1 MKKKNLLVLMCLFM
15 AMLCT
20 TTFTSCS
27 DDDDDDSSPA
37 SLVGTWKSVSGSM
50 GDIEFPFDDK
60 DYMLLVITDKTITD
74 KTFTDGAEETS
85 ETSTFDYT
93 VKGNTIYAGSEKYA
107 DFSISG
113 SNLTL
118 TYSEMGVT
126 VKTVYKR
133 Q

>member
-1 MKKKNLLVLMCLFM
+1 M

-50 GDIEFPFDDK
+50 NGLEYPFDDK

>member
-1 MKKKNLLVLMCLFM
+1 M

-50 GDIEFPFDDK
+50 GDIEFPFDDQ

-85 ETSTFDYT
+85 ETTTFNYT
-93 VKGNTIYAGSEKYA
+93 VKGNTIYAEGEKYA

-118 TYSEMGVT
+118 TSSEMGVT